1 MPLPPSPAGLRLAP
15 PGDAALHGGTGAIS
29 GGTGAIS
36 GGADAISFPAR
47 SKQVLEDGVLRG
59 RLVLGL
65 YGDDAP
71 KTAAQ
76 FRSFMTGDRGPSFAS
91 ALFYKHNPGRWLEG
105 GRISGLNPAPELGPD
120 AWDWGGKVR
129 APLRAAPRAPPP
141 LLASSCPGSSAT
153 PPPLA
158 LRARGVERGP
168 RAAAQV
174 LALRPVLEAN
184 ALRHDAP
191 LLLTHRKLSPGPDF
205 AVTLAPAPELDGD
218 STVVPQPTPWR
229 IQKSRLPF

>member
-141 LLASSCPGSSAT
+141 LLASSCPG
-153 PPPLA
+153 PPA
-158 LRARGVERGP
+158 
-168 RAAAQV
+168 
-174 LALRPVLEAN
+174 
-184 ALRHDAP
+184 
-191 LLLTHRKLSPGPDF
+191 K
-205 AVTLAPAPELDGD
+205 
-218 STVVPQPTPWR
+218 
-229 IQKSRLPF
+229 

>member
-1 MPLPPSPAGLRLAP
+1 LTKPQRF
-15 PGDAALHGGTGAIS
+15 TE
-29 GGTGAIS
+29 T
-36 GGADAISFPAR
+36 FEAR
-47 SKQVLEDGVLRG
+47 
-59 RLVLGL
+59 
-65 YGDDAP
+65 
-71 KTAAQ
+71 
-76 FRSFMTGDRGPSFAS
+76 
-91 ALFYKHNPGRWLEG
+91 
-105 GRISGLNPAPELGPD
+105 
-120 AWDWGGKVR
+120 
-129 APLRAAPRAPPP
+129 
-141 LLASSCPGSSAT
+141 T

-158 LRARGVERGP
+158 LRARGVEREP
-168 RAAAQV
+168 RGAPQV